1 MTFIGI
7 IGFEAVFFS
16 NISIFQENY
25 VLENVKTLY
34 NSSSEGQKTDILLSL
49 KQIQSVTKEA
59 QMVLEKR
66 KKRMNIKSI
75 NIKKDIVEN

>member
-1 MTFIGI
+1 
-7 IGFEAVFFS
+7 
-16 NISIFQENY
+16 
-25 VLENVKTLY
+25 LENVKTLY